1 MTVWTSLSPSI
12 IQRSIK
18 CKKLLESLKDV
29 IKSQIASTIPLS
41 FHITSMARQ
50 ATTPEDRPP
59 DEPRRTY
66 FDSPLP
72 DLNLT
77 GFKDYVHRVVN
88 LTLIHQHSPTCTKGP
103 LGHIGC
109 RLSYPSKCSNGNG
122 VSINQLKLI
131 PKKIMNFF

>member
-1 MTVWTSLSPSI
+1 M
-12 IQRSIK
+12 
-18 CKKLLESLKDV
+18 
-29 IKSQIASTIPLS
+29 
-41 FHITSMARQ
+41 TSMARQ
-50 ATTPEDRPP
+50 ATTPEDRSF
-59 DEPRRTY
+59 DEPRKSC

-77 GFKDYVHRVVN
+77 GFKDHVHRVVK
-88 LTLIHQHSPTCTKGP
+88 LTSINQHLPTCTKGP

-131 PKKIMNFF
+131 PKRL